1 MSSARAAKT
10 RLKRAARAAAA
21 ALGPSF
27 PGAPAAARIL
37 TYHSIGYRA
46 HEMNVTPEAFADQMA
61 WLASHTNVI
70 PLAEAAT
77 GGGGVALTFD
87 DGYQDNFIHALPI
100 LERYGFP
107 ATIFVVSGC
116 LGAALPGDLDSQ
128 TGRILSPEE
137 IQTLRQRGI
146 AIGGHTR
153 THPRLS
159 ALSPGAQS
167 AEIGGCKADLEA
179 VLGETIDAFAYPYGS
194 ALDYDASSRET
205 AIRAGFSVICSNR
218 YGPVYPEDAPLDLRR
233 IWIDSTDTLAS
244 FEAKVSGRLDL
255 LRIQD
260 SAWGIRARRLLNT
273 VLAATARK

>member
-1 MSSARAAKT
+1 MNSARAAKT
-10 RLKRAARAAAA
+10 RLKRAAQAAAA
-21 ALGPSF
+21 ALGPFF
-27 PGAPAAARIL
+27 PSPPAAARIL
-37 TYHSIGYRA
+37 TYHSIGYRN

-61 WLASHTNVI
+61 WLASHTEVI

-116 LGAALPGDLDSQ
+116 LDAALPGDPDPE
-128 TGRILSPEE
+128 TGRILALEE

-146 AIGGHTR
+146 TIGGHTR

-159 ALSPGAQS
+159 ALPPEDQA

-179 VLGETIDAFAYPYGS
+179 IVGESIDAFAYPYGS
-194 ALDYDASSRET
+194 ALDYDASSREA
-205 AIRAGFSVICSNR
+205 AIQAGFAVICSNR
-218 YGPVYPEDAPLDLRR
+218 YGPVYPEDAPIDLRR

-244 FEAKVSGRLDL
+244 FESKVSGRLDF

-260 SAWGIRARRLLNT
+260 SAWGIRARRLLNS